1 MDSNYLRILQETDY
15 AARDDYVDPMTAL
28 LAIRSA
34 EPIDDEVDKYG
45 NIKTG
50 VPDPRLS
57 FARTRNEQMMPTE
70 AEKATP
76 AGVEQDYEAEPDGIT
91 TLVQAA
97 PEMIPVKRYVIIDTS
112 IRDWT
117 VQTDAYSNVF
127 SFGSAA
133 DSSAS
138 NLTAQVP
145 FYFNNPSIPLAAYE
159 TPRSTLL
166 NVRLTGQVSTVPN
179 NRPQIFGPGETP
191 PAYFNVTAGATYR
204 PVYGWKYVTSNGAV
218 LHTPDAYSPTD
229 PAVRIN
235 YYPIFNPQNGAGGQV
250 GIDIYP
256 AQQANSNTFAT
267 QLPLSNITEISL
279 VRATLPVRG
288 TQPYGSAAF
297 GGYISHADSL
307 HGKSYLLMNIQNMRG
322 QYYGGSYTAQK
333 SFSVLTQNTRN
344 LYDGHCNFPAQYLDY
359 YPFSNEQ
366 YLFDPPLSQ
375 LSNAEIQIYDN
386 AGVALTQTDNLQVV
400 DMVFQGSGKVKFFI
414 TQNALVSNAFGDSNV
429 FIKNSIRIG
438 DDIKF
443 YGPTLTRILSDPSAT
458 PALRNAFA
466 YLSNDFIVCDICSS
480 DFTAPNIL
488 SSCDVGTSF
497 TAVPKLNG
505 GVAGISNAFVAFSNI
520 SSSTPNV
527 CLQKYNISSAGLP
540 FVATRTFSQ
549 DYPLPLMNKNMQAAY
564 VMEITT
570 LQPNIN
576 ALKKNG
582 N

>member
-15 AARDDYVDPMTAL
+15 AARDEYTDPMSAL

-50 VPDPRLS
+50 NPDPRLA
-57 FARTRNEQMMPTE
+57 FARTRNEEMMPTAVEKPE
-70 AEKATP
+70 AAE
-76 AGVEQDYEAEPDGIT
+76 VEQEEEAEPDTIT
-91 TLVQAA
+91 TTVQKA
-97 PEMIPVKRYVIIDTS
+97 PDMIPVKRYVIIDTS
-112 IRDWT
+112 VRDWT
-117 VQTDAYSNVF
+117 VQVDAYSNIF

-133 DSSAS
+133 ASSAS

-159 TPRSTLL
+159 TSRSTLL
-166 NVRLTGQVSTVPN
+166 NVQMTGQVSTVPN
-179 NRPQIFGPGETP
+179 NRAQIFGPGEIP
-191 PAYFNVTAGATYR
+191 PAYFNVTSGTVR

-235 YYPIFNPQNGAGGQV
+235 YFPVFKAQDGAGGQV

-256 AQQANSNTFAT
+256 GQQANSNTFAT
-267 QLPLSNITEISL
+267 QLPLSNITEITL

-288 TQPYGSAAF
+288 TQPYGSALF
-297 GGYISHADSL
+297 GGQLVYPDSL

-333 SFSVLTQNTRN
+333 SFSVLTQNTRT
-344 LYDGHCNFPAQYLDY
+344 LYDGDCNFPGQYSDY

-366 YLFDPPLSQ
+366 YLFDPPMSQ
-375 LSNAEIQIYDN
+375 LSNADIQIYDS
-386 AGVALTQTDNLQVV
+386 AGVPLSQPDNLQVV
-400 DMVFQGSGKVKFFI
+400 DMVFQGTGKVKFFV
-414 TQNALVSNAFGDSNV
+414 TQNALFSNAFGDSNV
-429 FIKNSIRIG
+429 FIKNSIRVG

-480 DFTAPNIL
+480 DFTAPHIL

-497 TAVPKLNG
+497 TAVPKLSG
-505 GVAGISNAFVAFSNI
+505 GIAGISNAYVAFSNI

-527 CLQKYNISSAGLP
+527 CLQKYNISSAGVP
-540 FVATRTFSQ
+540 FAARRTFSQ
-549 DYPLPLMNKNMQAAY
+549 DYPLPLMNKNMQANY
-564 VMEITT
+564 VMEITP
-570 LQPNIN
+570 LQPNI
-576 ALKKNG
+576 
-582 N
+582 

>member
-1 MDSNYLRILQETDY
+1 MDSNYLRILQETDHQ
-15 AARDDYVDPMTAL
+15 ARDEYVDPMTAL

-50 VPDPRLS
+50 NPDPRLA

-70 AEKATP
+70 AEKAAP
-76 AGVEQDYEAEPDGIT
+76 VEVEADDEAEPDAIT
-91 TLVQAA
+91 TLVQTA
-97 PEMIPVKRYVIIDTS
+97 PAMVPVKRYVIIDTS
-112 IRDWT
+112 VRDWT
-117 VQTDAYSNVF
+117 VQSDAYSNVF

-133 DSSAS
+133 ASSAS

-159 TPRSTLL
+159 TSQTTLL
-166 NVRLTGQVSTVPN
+166 NVRMTGQVTTVPN
-179 NRPQIFGPGETP
+179 NRPQTFGPGENP
-191 PAYFNVTAGATYR
+191 PAYFNVTSGTVH
-204 PVYGWKYVTSNGAV
+204 PVYGWKVVVSNGIT
-218 LHTPDAYSPTD
+218 LHFPDTYSPTD

-235 YYPIFNPQNGAGGQV
+235 YFPVFNSQEGVGGQV
-250 GIDIYP
+250 GIDVYP
-256 AQQANSNTFAT
+256 GQQANINTYAT
-267 QLPLSNITEISL
+267 QLPLSNITNITL

-288 TQPYGSAAF
+288 TQPYGSATF
-297 GGYISHADSL
+297 GGHLVYPDSL

-333 SFSVLTQNTRN
+333 SFSVLTQNTRT
-344 LYDGHCNFPAQYLDY
+344 LYEGDCNFAAQYSDY

-375 LSNAEIQIYDN
+375 LSNADIQICDSG
-386 AGVALTQTDNLQVV
+386 GVALSQVDNLQVV
-400 DMVFQGSGKVKFFI
+400 DMVFQPSGKVRFFV
-414 TQNALVSNAFGDSNV
+414 TQNALYSNAFGDSNV
-429 FIKNSIRIG
+429 FIKNSIRVG

-458 PALRNAFA
+458 PDIRSAFA
-466 YLSNDFIVCDICSS
+466 LLSNDFIVSDICST
-480 DFTAPNIL
+480 DFIPSNIL

-497 TAVPKLNG
+497 TAVPKLVG
-505 GVAGISNAFVAFSNI
+505 GIAGISNAYVAFSNI

-527 CLQKYNISSAGLP
+527 CLQQYNLSCDGVP
-540 FVATRTFSQ
+540 FAAERTFSQ

-564 VMEITT
+564 IMEITT

>member
-15 AARDDYVDPMTAL
+15 EARDEYADPMTAL
-28 LAIRSA
+28 LAIRRP

-50 VPDPRLS
+50 VPDPRLA
-57 FARTRNEQMMPTE
+57 FAHTRNEQMMPT
-70 AEKATP
+70 AVEKPDA
-76 AGVEQDYEAEPDGIT
+76 AAVESDNEAEPDGIT
-91 TLVQAA
+91 TTVQQA
-97 PEMIPVKRYVIIDTS
+97 PDMIPVKRYVIIDTS
-112 IRDWT
+112 VRDWT
-117 VQTDAYSNVF
+117 VQVDAYSNVF

-133 DSSAS
+133 ASSAS

-145 FYFNNPSIPLAAYE
+145 FYFNNPSIPLTAYE
-159 TPRSTLL
+159 TSHSTLL
-166 NVRLTGQVSTVPN
+166 NVQMTGQVSTVPN

-191 PAYFNVTAGATYR
+191 PAYFNVTTGTVR
-204 PVYGWKYVTSNGAV
+204 PVYGWKYVTSNGVV
-218 LHTPDAYSPTD
+218 LHTPDSYSPTD
-229 PAVRIN
+229 PAVKIN
-235 YYPIFNPQNGAGGQV
+235 YFPVFKPQDGAGGQV

-256 AQQANSNTFAT
+256 GQQANVNTFAT
-267 QLPLSNITEISL
+267 QLPLSNITEITL

-288 TQPYGSAAF
+288 TQPYGSETF
-297 GGYISHADSL
+297 GGQVMHPDSL

-375 LSNAEIQIYDN
+375 LSNADIQIYDSG
-386 AGVALTQTDNLQVV
+386 GVPLSQTDNLQVV
-400 DMVFQGSGKVKFFI
+400 DMVFQGSGKVKFFV
-414 TQNALVSNAFGDSNV
+414 TQNALVSNRFGDSNV
-429 FIKNSIRIG
+429 FIKNSIRVG

-458 PALRNAFA
+458 PALRSAFSL
-466 YLSNDFIVCDICSS
+466 LSNDFIVSDICST
-480 DFTAPNIL
+480 DFTPSHIL

-497 TAVPKLNG
+497 TAVPKLVG
-505 GVAGISNAFVAFSNI
+505 GVAGITTAYTIFSNV

-527 CLQKYNISSAGLP
+527 CLQKYNLSSAGIP
-540 FVATRTFSQ
+540 FAAQRTFSQ

-570 LQPNIN
+570 LQPNIKV
-576 ALKKNG
+576 LKKNG